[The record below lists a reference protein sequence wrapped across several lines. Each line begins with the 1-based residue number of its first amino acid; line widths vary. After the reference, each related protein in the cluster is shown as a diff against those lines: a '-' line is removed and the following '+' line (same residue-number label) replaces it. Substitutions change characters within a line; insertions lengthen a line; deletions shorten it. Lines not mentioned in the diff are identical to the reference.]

1 MSYNFE
7 IIGVT
12 PILTFFDYQQK
23 LETNPKRSKTYLGSY
38 KCTLDSFIES
48 MQIIPK
54 KPEWNWDEVTESIIS
69 FWLKH
74 ENNIRHWQAELKET
88 NEQTLV
94 IGRVANLDSLRTEF
108 EQVFE
113 L

>member
-12 PILTFFDYQQK
+12 PILTFFNYQQE
-23 LETNPKRSKTYLGSY
+23 LEIDPKRSKTYLGSY

-48 MQIIPK
+48 TQIIPQ
-54 KPEWNWDEVTESIIS
+54 KPEWNWDEVTKSIVN
-69 FWLKH
+69 FWLKQ
-74 ENNIRHWQAELKET
+74 ENNIRHWQAELKQT
-88 NEQTLV
+88 NEQALV

-108 EQVFE
+108 EQIFE